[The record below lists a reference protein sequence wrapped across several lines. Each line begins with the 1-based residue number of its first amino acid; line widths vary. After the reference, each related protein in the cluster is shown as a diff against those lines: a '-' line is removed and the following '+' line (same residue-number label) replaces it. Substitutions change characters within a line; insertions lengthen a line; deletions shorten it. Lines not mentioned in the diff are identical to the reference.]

1 MAKAKKQVTEEV
13 KTEPVAEETAI
24 EVKAEEPSIEERFIS
39 RKLTVI
45 NRMNDRAKAKRLAE
59 RVLMNNRKDN

>member
-1 MAKAKKQVTEEV
+1 MAKAKKQAIEEVVTESV
-13 KTEPVAEETAI
+13 VEETAI
-24 EVKAEEPSIEERFIS
+24 EVKAEEPSLEERFIT